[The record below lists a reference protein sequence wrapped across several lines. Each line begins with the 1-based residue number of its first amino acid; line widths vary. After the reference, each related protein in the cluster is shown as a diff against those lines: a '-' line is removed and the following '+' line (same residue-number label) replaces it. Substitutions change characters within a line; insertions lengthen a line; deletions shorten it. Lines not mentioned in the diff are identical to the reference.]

1 MNEKIRVLVIYE
13 ILGRP
18 ADHIKVSL
26 EQLID
31 RIGENPGIKII
42 ERKVH
47 EPHLVEEKK
56 DNSKKL
62 NVEGEVFSTF
72 AEVEMELDN
81 LMLVFSLV
89 MNTLPSN
96 IEIIQPEELR
106 LRNFDLSAVV
116 SDLTIKLHRYDEVTK
131 AMLIEKNQLINLIEE
146 MDKNIRSLGGKS
158 NVEIKK
164 DEEEATVMKQE
175 KENSGKNTAA
185 EKNPSHHTK

>member
-1 MNEKIRVLVIYE
+1 MSEKIRVLVIYE

-47 EPHLVEEKK
+47 EPHAVDDAKGS
-56 DNSKKL
+56 SKKL

-81 LMLVFSLV
+81 LMLAFSLV

-96 IEIIQPEELR
+96 IEIIEPEELR

-131 AMLIEKNQLINLIEE
+131 TMLIEKNQLINLIEE
-146 MDKNIRSLGGKS
+146 MDKTIRSLGGKS

-164 DEEEATVMKQE
+164 DGEETIVMKQE
-175 KENSGKNTAA
+175 KETSKNDA
-185 EKNPSHHTK
+185 EKNVSGATK